1 MLMLNSKI
9 LVGISLAVWNSFAAY
24 QVARS
29 TANGA
34 MGDPKT
40 YGYGLAFTTGLTALW
55 IWSGIIKES
64 EKTSGKIPR
73 TMNSKLSPTLLA
85 MEKAKWRS
93 IIGMDFYT
101 KGVWEMIQKEEAI
114 AQKKG
119 KQVSIEAARVKKI
132 QEEMAIAEK
141 NKKKKKK
148 SVSRS
153 STSKSAE
160 DGEEEDYMTKEW
172 ILRKWNQVSNPT
184 YKKIMASK
192 YKSEQ
197 TSGQK

>member
-101 KGVWEMIQKEEAI
+101 KPL
-114 AQKKG
+114 
-119 KQVSIEAARVKKI
+119 
-132 QEEMAIAEK
+132 
-141 NKKKKKK
+141 
-148 SVSRS
+148 
-153 STSKSAE
+153 
-160 DGEEEDYMTKEW
+160 
-172 ILRKWNQVSNPT
+172 LRKKVNKFRWP
-184 YKKIMASK
+184 KLRKRLLRSK
-192 YKSEQ
+192 PLE
-197 TSGQK
+197 